1 MKKKSNA
8 DDRARK
14 RELEL
19 REREI
24 AIRTAVALAAAS
36 PVLTIPDAASFMRVP
51 VAHVRE
57 LIRDGALGYQP
68 QGKRWLVSRRDLE
81 ALLAAGWQRKTKGKG
96 AECRNPIGEIQGK
109 WEQGTSKR

>member
-1 MKKKSNA
+1 MKKKSRPASKA

-24 AIRTAVALAAAS
+24 AIRAAVALRSAS
-36 PVLTIPDAASFMRVP
+36 PALTIPDAACFLRVP
-51 VAHVRE
+51 IAHVRE
-57 LIRDGALGYQP
+57 LIRYGALEYQP

-81 ALLAAGWQRKTKGKG
+81 ALLAAGWQRKTKGK
-96 AECRNPIGEIQGK
+96 APELPEIDRGNT
-109 WEQGTSKR
+109 G

>member
-1 MKKKSNA
+1 MKKTSKA

-24 AIRTAVALAAAS
+24 AIRTAVALAVSS
-36 PVLTIPDAASFMRVP
+36 PVLTLPDAACFLRVP

-57 LIRDGALGYQP
+57 LIRDGALEYQP

-81 ALLAAGWQRKTKGKG
+81 ALLASGWQRKTKGK
-96 AECRNPIGEIQGK
+96 APELPEIDRGNT
-109 WEQGTSKR
+109 G